1 MRRAAP
7 ESPLVDPVSH
17 LLFGR
22 TVALTIHRRP
32 ALTGVTAALVLGSIL
47 PDADAA
53 LMPGGFDLYLRA
65 HASGTHSLLGTV
77 VEALALAL
85 VLRRLMTGSRVLP
98 LFAASWVGVVGHV
111 FWDLAD
117 GSDISLFTPFSD
129 ATLGWHLVAMGEPI
143 VLVILAAAVFL
154 AWRWPPRAQRCAAA
168 ALVLLSVLLAVKKT
182 TQEWARA
189 RYAESVVSEARGA
202 IAIAP
207 SLGRLFAWT
216 IYDRDGD
223 RVRAWS
229 VDGRSGAV
237 TLAFEYRDATNAAA
251 VMQSRELPVVRAF
264 LGLSKVPFVRME
276 RDGPRRLVLWSD
288 VRSCS
293 SRGCDVSFGGAF
305 DENAAPLYQLIRI
318 GGFNQRRSMPPGRP

>member
-1 MRRAAP
+1 
-7 ESPLVDPVSH
+7 VDPVSH

-22 TVALTIHRRP
+22 TVALTVRRGP

-53 LMPGGFDLYLRA
+53 LAAGGFDLYLRA

-77 VEALALAL
+77 VEALVLAL
-85 VLRRLMTGSRVLP
+85 ILRMLVTGSRVLP
-98 LFAASWVGVVGHV
+98 LLVASWVGIVGHI

-117 GSDISLFTPFSD
+117 GSDIALFRPFSD
-129 ATLGWHLVAMGEPI
+129 AVLGWHLVAMGEPI
-143 VLVILAAAVFL
+143 VLVTLAAAVLL
-154 AWRWPPRAQRCAAA
+154 AWRWPARAQSSAVV
-168 ALVLLSVLLAVKKT
+168 ALALLGVLLAVKKT
-182 TQEWARA
+182 TQERARA
-189 RYAESVVSEARGA
+189 RYAESVVNEGPQAV
-202 IAIAP
+202 AIAP

-237 TLAFEYRDATNAAA
+237 TLAFEHRDAADAPA
-251 VMQSRELPVVRAF
+251 VMLSRELPVVRAF
-264 LGLSKVPFVRME
+264 LGLSRIPFVRVV

-288 VRSCS
+288 VSSCS
-293 SRGCDVSFGGAF
+293 IRGCDLSFGGAF
-305 DENAAPLYQLIRI
+305 DQNTAPLYQLIRI
-318 GGFNQRRSMPPGRP
+318 GGLNQRRALP

>member
-1 MRRAAP
+1 
-7 ESPLVDPVSH
+7 VDPVSH

-47 PDADAA
+47 PDADAV
-53 LMPGGFDLYLRA
+53 LTSRGFDLYLRA
-65 HASGTHSLLGTV
+65 HASGTHSLLATV
-77 VEALALAL
+77 VEALVLAL
-85 VLRRLMTGSRVLP
+85 VLRMLVTGSRVLP
-98 LFAASWVGVVGHV
+98 LLVASWVGVVGHI

-129 ATLGWHLVAMGEPI
+129 AMLGWHLVAMGEPI
-143 VLVILAAAVFL
+143 VLVTLAAAVLL
-154 AWRWPPRAQRCAAA
+154 AWRWPARARSSAAA

-182 TQEWARA
+182 TQEWART
-189 RYAESVVSEARGA
+189 RYAESVVNEAPGA
-202 IAIAP
+202 ITIAP

-237 TLAFEYRDATNAAA
+237 TLAFEYRDAADAPA
-251 VMQSRELPVVRAF
+251 VMLSRELPVVRAF
-264 LGLSKVPFVRME
+264 LGLSKIPFVRME

-288 VRSCS
+288 VSSCS
-293 SRGCDVSFGGAF
+293 IGGCDLSFGGAF
-305 DENAAPLYQLIRI
+305 DRNTAPLYQLIRI
-318 GGFNQRRSMPPGRP
+318 GGFNQRRPLPSGRP